1 VRALLKPKIK
11 EMKKNILLLGV
22 VLLFGYCT
30 PKVEKVDS
38 DIYYT
43 CSMDPQ
49 VVETKPGN
57 CPICKMP
64 LTPVKKDHS
73 MHEGGLHL
81 SDQQIQLGNI
91 KTDVLTEHELGD
103 EMLLTGKLGI
113 DQNKQWSISS
123 RVMGRI
129 DKLYIKNVG
138 QSINEGDVVY
148 EIYSEDLNLA
158 AREYK
163 LALEKKSSFKTE
175 SVDIDKIIQSAKN
188 KLKLYGLSEN
198 QINTIASTDLS
209 SDLFKIT
216 SNISGVVSSVDIKE
230 GDYVMEGGSIYHVAD
245 YKNLWAEAQ
254 VFVDDISKITEGMK
268 ATLFFPGLTGKKIEA
283 KISFVNPELGS
294 GSQINLV
301 RVEVPNLDNLLKVGM
316 QVDFSILLNTKT
328 AIALPTDAILL
339 DGKGASVWKKTGHN
353 KFESVMVH
361 TGTETKEYTEILH
374 GLNKGD
380 TVVVSGAYLLNS
392 EYMFKK
398 GANPMEGHDMSKM

>member
-1 VRALLKPKIK
+1 
-11 EMKKNILLLGV
+11 MKKNIFLFLI
-22 VLLFGYCT
+22 VLFFGYCA
-30 PKVEKVDS
+30 PKEEKTNS
-38 DIYYT
+38 DVYYT

-73 MHEGGLHL
+73 SQEGGLHL

-91 KTDVLTEHELGD
+91 KTDILTEHELGD
-103 EMLLTGKLGI
+103 EMNLTGKISI

-138 QSINEGDVVY
+138 ETINEGDVVY

-163 LALEKKSSFKTE
+163 LALDKKSLFRTE
-175 SVDIDKIIQSAKN
+175 SVDMDKIIQSAKN
-188 KLKLYGLSEN
+188 KLKLYGLSDN
-198 QINTIASTDLS
+198 QINKISSADLT

-216 SNISGVVSSVDIKE
+216 STVSGVVSSVDIRE

-245 YKNLWAEAQ
+245 YKSLWAEAQ
-254 VFVDDISKITEGMK
+254 VFVDDLSKIKEGMK
-268 ATLFFPGLTGKKIEA
+268 ATLFFPGIKGKKGEG

-294 GSQINLV
+294 GSQINLI
-301 RVEVPNLDNLLKVGM
+301 RVEVVNPDNKFKVGM

-328 AIALPTDAILL
+328 VVALPTDAVLL

-361 TGTETKEYTEILH
+361 TGLETNEYTQILH

-380 TVVVSGAYLLNS
+380 TIVVSGAYLLNS

>member
-1 VRALLKPKIK
+1 
-11 EMKKNILLLGV
+11 MKKNIFLLLI
-22 VLLFGYCT
+22 VLGFGYCT
-30 PKVEKVDS
+30 PKEEKTNS
-38 DIYYT
+38 DVYYT

-73 MHEGGLHL
+73 SHEGGLHL

-91 KTDVLTEHELGD
+91 KTDILTEHELGD
-103 EMLLTGKLGI
+103 EMNLTGKLSI

-123 RVMGRI
+123 RIMGRI

-138 QSINEGDVVY
+138 ETINEGDVVY

-163 LALEKKSSFKTE
+163 LALDKKSSFKTE
-175 SVDIDKIIQSAKN
+175 SVDMDKIIQSAKN

-198 QINTIASTDLS
+198 QINKISSADLTIE
-209 SDLFKIT
+209 LFKIT
-216 SNISGVVSSVDIKE
+216 STVSGVVSSVDIRE
-230 GDYVMEGGSIYHVAD
+230 GDYVMEGGSIFHVAD
-245 YKNLWAEAQ
+245 YKSLWAEAQ
-254 VFVDDISKITEGMK
+254 VFVDDLSKINEGMK
-268 ATLFFPGLTGKKIEA
+268 ATLFFPGINGKKVEG
-283 KISFVNPELGS
+283 KISFVNPQLGS

-301 RVEVPNLDNLLKVGM
+301 RVEVANPDNMLKVGM

-328 AIALPTDAILL
+328 VVALPTDAILL

-353 KFESVMVH
+353 KFESVMIH
-361 TGTETKEYTEILH
+361 TGLETNEYTQILH

-380 TVVVSGAYLLNS
+380 TIVVSGAYLLNS

-398 GANPMEGHDMSKM
+398 GANPMEGHDMSKMK

>member
-1 VRALLKPKIK
+1 
-11 EMKKNILLLGV
+11 MKKNIFLLLT

-30 PKVEKVDS
+30 PKEEKTNS
-38 DIYYT
+38 DVYYT

-49 VVETKPGN
+49 VIETKPGN

-73 MHEGGLHL
+73 LKEGSLVL
-81 SDQQIQLGNI
+81 SDQQIHLGNI
-91 KTDVLTEHELGD
+91 KTDILTEHEIGD
-103 EMLLTGKLGI
+103 EIHLTGKLNI
-113 DQNKQWSISS
+113 NQTKQWSISS

-138 QSINEGDVVY
+138 ETIYEGEVVY

-158 AREYK
+158 LREYK
-163 LALEKKSSFKTE
+163 LALEKKQSLKTNTG
-175 SVDIDKIIQSAKN
+175 DIDKIIQSAKN
-188 KLKLYGLSEN
+188 KLKLFGLNDSQITTISE
-198 QINTIASTDLS
+198 TDLS
-209 SDLFKIT
+209 GDLIKIT
-216 SNISGVVSSVDIKE
+216 SHVSGVVTSIDIKE

-245 YKNLWAEAQ
+245 YKNLWAEAE
-254 VFVDDISKITEGMK
+254 VFVEDLAKINEGMK
-268 ATLFFPGLTGKKIEA
+268 TTLFFPGSRGHKAEG

-301 RVEVPNLDNLLKVGM
+301 RVEVDNPNGILKVGM
-316 QVDFSILLNTKT
+316 QVDFSILLNTKSVI
-328 AIALPTDAILL
+328 AIPTDAILL

-361 TGTETKEYTEILH
+361 TGTETNEYTQILD

-380 TVVVSGAYLLNS
+380 TIVVSGAYLLNS
-392 EYMFKK
+392 EYQFKK
-398 GANPMEGHDMSKM
+398 GTNPMEGHDMSKM

>member
-1 VRALLKPKIK
+1 
-11 EMKKNILLLGV
+11 MKKNIVLLLIIFF
-22 VLLFGYCT
+22 FGYCK
-30 PKVEKVDS
+30 PEKEKTDS
-38 DIYYT
+38 DVYYT

-73 MHEGGLHL
+73 AHNGGLHL

-91 KTDVLTEHELGD
+91 KTDILSEHELGD
-103 EMLLTGKLGI
+103 EMNLTGKLSI
-113 DQNKQWSISS
+113 DQNKQWSVSS

-138 QSINEGDVVY
+138 ETINEGDVVY

-163 LALEKKSSFKTE
+163 LALDKKSSFKTE
-175 SVDIDKIIQSAKN
+175 SIDMDKIIQSAKN
-188 KLKLYGLSEN
+188 KLKLYGLSDN
-198 QINTIASTDLS
+198 QINKISSADLTG
-209 SDLFKIT
+209 DLFKIT
-216 SNISGVVSSVDIKE
+216 STVSGVVSSVDIKE

-254 VFVDDISKITEGMK
+254 VFIDDLTEINEGMK
-268 ATLFFPGLTGKKIEA
+268 VNLFFPGIKEKKVEG
-283 KISFVNPELGS
+283 KISFVNPELVS

-301 RVEVPNLDNLLKVGM
+301 RVEVANPDNLLKVGM

-328 AIALPTDAILL
+328 VVALPTDAILL
-339 DGKGASVWKKTGHN
+339 DGKGASVWKKIGHN

-361 TGTETKEYTEILH
+361 TGLETNEYTQILH

-380 TVVVSGAYLLNS
+380 TIVVSGAYLLNS

>member
-1 VRALLKPKIK
+1 MQKLI
-11 EMKKNILLLGV
+11 IIT
-22 VLLFGYCT
+22 LLFLITSCNKKAEQT
-30 PKVEKVDS
+30 QEDV
-38 DIYYT
+38 YYT

-49 VVETKPGN
+49 VMESKPGK

-73 MHEGGLHL
+73 EHGDGLHL
-81 SDQQIQLGNI
+81 SDQQVQLGHI
-91 KTDVLTEHELGD
+91 KTETLTEHEMGD
-103 EMLLTGKLGI
+103 EILLTGVLTV
-113 DQNKQWSISS
+113 DQNKASSISS

-129 DKLYIKNVG
+129 EKLYFKNTG
-138 QSINEGDVVY
+138 EKINGGEVVY

-163 LALEKKSSFKTE
+163 LALDKKSSFKAE
-175 SVDIDKIIQSAKN
+175 SVDMDKIIQSAKN
-188 KLKLYGLSEN
+188 KLKLYGLSDN
-198 QINTIASTDLS
+198 QINKISSADLT

-216 SNISGVVSSVDIKE
+216 STVSGVVSSVDIRE

-245 YKNLWAEAQ
+245 YQSLWAEAQ
-254 VFVDDISKITEGMK
+254 VFVDDLSKINEGMK
-268 ATLFFPGLTGKKIEA
+268 ATLFFPGIKGKKIEG
-283 KISFVNPELGS
+283 KISFVNPQLGS

-301 RVEVPNLDNLLKVGM
+301 RVEVANPDNMLKVGM

-328 AIALPTDAILL
+328 VVALPTDAILL

-361 TGTETKEYTEILH
+361 TGLETNEYSQILH

-380 TVVVSGAYLLNS
+380 TIVVSGAYLLNS

>member
-1 VRALLKPKIK
+1 
-11 EMKKNILLLGV
+11 MKKHIFLFLIVLLL
-22 VLLFGYCT
+22 GYCT
-30 PKVEKVDS
+30 PKEEKTDS
-38 DIYYT
+38 DVYYT

-49 VVETKPGN
+49 VIETKPGN

-91 KTDVLTEHELGD
+91 KTDILVEHELGD
-103 EMLLTGKLGI
+103 EMHLTGKLSI

-138 QSINEGDVVY
+138 ETINEGDVVY

-175 SVDIDKIIQSAKN
+175 SIDLDKIIQSAKN
-188 KLKLYGLSEN
+188 KLKLYGLSDN
-198 QINTIASTDLS
+198 QINKISSADLTG
-209 SDLFKIT
+209 DLFKIT
-216 SNISGVVSSVDIKE
+216 STVSGIVSSVDIRE
-230 GDYVMEGGSIYHVAD
+230 GDYVMEGGSVYHVAD
-245 YKNLWAEAQ
+245 YRSLWAEAQ
-254 VFVDDISKITEGMK
+254 VFVDDLSKINEGMK
-268 ATLFFPGLTGKKIEA
+268 ATLSFPGITGKKVEG

-294 GSQINLV
+294 GSQLNLV
-301 RVEVPNLDNLLKVGM
+301 RVEIANPDNMLKVGT

-328 AIALPTDAILL
+328 VVALPTDAILL

-361 TGTETKEYTEILH
+361 TGLETNEYTQILH
-374 GLNKGD
+374 GLSKGD
-380 TVVVSGAYLLNS
+380 TIVVSGAYLLNS
-392 EYMFKK
+392 EYIFKK
-398 GANPMEGHDMSKM
+398 GASPMGGHDMSKI

>member
-1 VRALLKPKIK
+1 
-11 EMKKNILLLGV
+11 MKKNIFLLLI
-22 VLLFGYCT
+22 VLVFGYCT
-30 PKVEKVDS
+30 PKEEKTNS
-38 DIYYT
+38 DVYYT

-73 MHEGGLHL
+73 SHEGGLHL

-91 KTDVLTEHELGD
+91 KTDFLTEHELGD
-103 EMLLTGKLGI
+103 EMNLTGKLSI

-138 QSINEGDVVY
+138 ETINEGDVVY

-163 LALEKKSSFKTE
+163 LALDKKSSFKAE
-175 SVDIDKIIQSAKN
+175 SVDMDKIIQSAKN
-188 KLKLYGLSEN
+188 KLKLYGLSDN
-198 QINTIASTDLS
+198 QINKISSADLT

-216 SNISGVVSSVDIKE
+216 STVSGVVSSVDIRE

-245 YKNLWAEAQ
+245 YQSLWAEAQ
-254 VFVDDISKITEGMK
+254 VFVDDLSKINEGMK
-268 ATLFFPGLTGKKIEA
+268 ATLFFPGIKGKKIEG
-283 KISFVNPELGS
+283 KISFVNPQLGS

-301 RVEVPNLDNLLKVGM
+301 RVELANPDNMLKVGM

-328 AIALPTDAILL
+328 VVALPTDAILL

-353 KFESVMVH
+353 KFESVMIH
-361 TGTETKEYTEILH
+361 TGLETNEYTQILH

-380 TVVVSGAYLLNS
+380 TIVVSGAYLLNS

-398 GANPMEGHDMSKM
+398 GANPMEGHDMSKMK